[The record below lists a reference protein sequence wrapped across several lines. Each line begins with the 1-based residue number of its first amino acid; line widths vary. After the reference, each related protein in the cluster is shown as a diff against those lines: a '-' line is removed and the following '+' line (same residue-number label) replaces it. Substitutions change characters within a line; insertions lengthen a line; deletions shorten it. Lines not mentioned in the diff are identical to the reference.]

1 MLLRPEMQQSGWFN
15 LLFEFKQLSLKKI
28 VEASE
33 EVESANKKKS
43 KNKEPLSGA
52 EVKGKSRD
60 ELLAIPAVRAE
71 ITQAKS
77 QLGHYQ
83 QVLYEKYGTA
93 LKLRS
98 FAVVG
103 IGVGRVVW
111 EIY

>member
-1 MLLRPEMQQSGWFN
+1 ME
-15 LLFEFKQLSLKKI
+15 E
-28 VEASE
+28 SE

-60 ELLAIPAVRAE
+60 ELLTIPAVQTE
-71 ITQAKS
+71 VTQAKS
-77 QLGHYQ
+77 QLSHYQ
-83 QVLYEKYGTA
+83 QVLYNKHGST

-103 IGVGRVVW
+103 IGVERVVW